1 VRSGWQFRLE
11 QDWKHGQV
19 FVVNFAEQK
28 LLNLPF
34 YIAGRLTSVRRS
46 LRSELIDIS
55 TENCLTSAFIL
66 QDVPLIG
73 WPLGLTGAQALIT
86 ARGNSKEGPRFW
98 FPGLFDQIRT
108 EQAAYSPGGT
118 PFPVTKPP
126 LLNPRQRQEIES
138 EEGVVFYANPLA
150 VLPERPV
157 EAETGGQGFARGLAE
172 GFPEGLPAGSA
183 EGLPEGSRA
192 SFEEEL
198 GALSESQIA
207 TAKAFFERKER
218 TGALQDRVAEKKVVV
233 DQGSPPGSTAAEE
246 SRGRIEDQEGGALP
260 GRTAGKNVR
269 ARLNEEEGSD
279 VVAHALQEKAAQ
291 TAEARARARELAIAR
306 DLALKR
312 ELAIDI
318 PSDAPQETLWS
329 FKQSGRSSGG
339 ADVRNEPRKRL
350 WGAFLL
356 PFLGRKERPRAK
368 TEEDGTQTE
377 EPVQETGYKTLTRA
391 STSGIYV
398 SEENPRVPLTPV
410 PVTPVLMLPVETPR
424 SILEGPL
431 ERITEG
437 PEGSG
442 VDSSTVARQLKV
454 PASMTSSVEMKTSMT
469 SSVEMVEN
477 SGPRPTPR
485 RRPLP
490 SVEQEGGLPEEG
502 GLAYEDEL
510 SYQNGYENQ
519 GGFRNQGGFMNE
531 GGFRF
536 ETKPEGEEPVPDV
549 LESSPLGEGRFSRK
563 SLTQEEE
570 DDIDSFDSVG
580 SEIVESSSSGLEGD
594 DGPQFRIFSGRRN
607 SGLTKPD
614 AGSPQSVPL
623 ESSNEMAMRLSWP
636 PPGLSSPAR
645 VRAARA
651 LGYVEGEGLVNSASS
666 KAIPKSS
673 SAAGFDEESSPQSGF
688 VWARPATR
696 RSKETSEEWMPLSIV
711 TTSPGLRKS
720 LSSEG
725 LGGLGASSPSPT
737 RGRRPGSRSPVRR
750 SVFSRSPGE
759 SAGDAD
765 RGGVSV
771 SFDPPVRRGGAS
783 FRYWSVERKD
793 EEVEA
798 ESSGEES
805 EQEKES

>member
-1 VRSGWQFRLE
+1 M
-11 QDWKHGQV
+11 
-19 FVVNFAEQK
+19 
-28 LLNLPF
+28 
-34 YIAGRLTSVRRS
+34 
-46 LRSELIDIS
+46 
-55 TENCLTSAFIL
+55 
-66 QDVPLIG
+66 IG
-73 WPLGLTGAQALIT
+73 WPLGLTGLIA
-86 ARGNSKEGPRFW
+86 ARRNSKEGPRFW

-126 LLNPRQRQEIES
+126 LLNPRPRQEMES
-138 EEGVVFYANPLA
+138 EAGVVFYANPLA

-157 EAETGGQGFARGLAE
+157 EEETGGQGLARGL
-172 GFPEGLPAGSA
+172 PEGLPAGSA
-183 EGLPEGSRA
+183 EGLSEGSRA

-198 GALSESQIA
+198 GALSESQIT
-207 TAKAFFERKER
+207 TAKAFFERKS
-218 TGALQDRVAEKKVVV
+218 ALQDRGAEKKVVV
-233 DQGSPPGSTAAEE
+233 NQGSPPGSTAEE
-246 SRGRIEDQEGGALP
+246 KPRGRIEDQEGGAFP
-260 GRTAGKNVR
+260 GRTTGKNAR
-269 ARLNEEEGSD
+269 ARSKEEGSD
-279 VVAHALQEKAAQ
+279 VVAHSLQEKAAQ
-291 TAEARARARELAIAR
+291 TAEARARARELAVAR
-306 DLALKR
+306 ELARRR

-339 ADVRNEPRKRL
+339 GDVRSEPRKRS

-356 PFLGRKERPRAK
+356 PFLGRKERPPAE

-377 EPVQETGYKTLTRA
+377 EPVSEETGHKTLTRA
-391 STSGIYV
+391 STSDIYA
-398 SEENPRVPLTPV
+398 EENPRVPLTPV
-410 PVTPVLMLPVETPR
+410 PVIPVLMLPVETPR

-454 PASMTSSVEMKTSMT
+454 PASMTSSAKMGLMT

-477 SGPRPTPR
+477 SGPRPMPR

-490 SVEQEGGLPEEG
+490 FVEQEGRLTEEG
-502 GLAYEDEL
+502 GLAHEDEL
-510 SYQNGYENQ
+510 GYRDGYENQ
-519 GGFRNQGGFMNE
+519 GGFTNHGGFMNE

-536 ETKPEGEEPVPDV
+536 EAKPEGGEPVPDV
-549 LESSPLGEGRFSRK
+549 PESSPLLEGRFGRK

-580 SEIVESSSSGLEGD
+580 SEIVESSSSGVEGD
-594 DGPQFRIFSGRRN
+594 DGPQFRIFSGRLN
-607 SGLTKPD
+607 SGLTKPG
-614 AGSPQSVPL
+614 AGSPQSDTTVPL
-623 ESSNEMAMRLSWP
+623 GGGNEIAMRLSWP

-645 VRAARA
+645 LRAARA
-651 LGYVEGEGLVNSASS
+651 LGPFFLDEEGKGLLNSASS
-666 KAIPKSS
+666 KPRSIG
-673 SAAGFDEESSPQSGF
+673 AAEFDEERSPQSGF

-696 RSKETSEEWMPLSIV
+696 RSKETTEEGAPLSIV
-711 TTSPGLRKS
+711 TTSPRLRKS

-750 SVFSRSPGE
+750 SVLCRNPWR

-765 RGGVSV
+765 GGGVSV

-793 EEVEA
+793 KETEA
-798 ESSGEES
+798 ESSGRES